1 MTLRQFIASVR
12 CHRKSLSATAF
23 LGAATSLTGPGLAF
37 VSAEE
42 PLVTNVGQFQI
53 PFDVETEPGQKAEG
67 FAVLFGS
74 QNGGANW
81 EQLQSVPASQDAFMF
96 AAPRDGRY
104 SFAIRMTDPQ
114 GNVTPPAKNT
124 PAELDVVVDTVSPDL
139 KLELF
144 ESAPGQILIHWTCTD
159 ASANPETLAI
169 EYADGTN
176 GRWKPV
182 TLDLV
187 ANGQAVIPAGQG
199 SVIAVRGQISD
210 AAGNRGEAST
220 QLVLKGVSQAPSANT
235 MAPPPMPVAIHSA
248 PMGASPFGGPAQNR
262 NASNVPASNVPASNV
277 PASNVTAGHPAPP
290 MNAAFAPAP
299 HNSVPAAGYSQAT
312 PTANFGGGYSAPMNS
327 QVSAT
332 VPAMPG
338 LPGFHNPMNSPAA
351 SDEQL
356 VNTHIFDVDYQVEDV
371 GPSGVSAVELFV
383 TENGGQQWFR
393 YGNDTDLRS
402 PFQVDAQGEGTF
414 GFAVRVRN
422 GLGFADAPPQP
433 GQVPEIVVTVDEAA
447 PAVELAQPSVRVDGF
462 GTVQLAWRVTDLHP
476 APSPVRLEYS
486 TTPNGPWTPV
496 FDWQADQ
503 GGFDWSIRPGTP
515 SSLYFRLLARDAAG
529 NVGAAQTPQPVIV
542 DLKKPVGRLL
552 RVQAASHSITPRN

>member
-12 CHRKSLSATAF
+12 CRRKLLSVTAF
-23 LGAATSLTGPGLAF
+23 LGAATSLTGPALSLA
-37 VSAEE
+37 SGDE
-42 PLVTNVGQFQI
+42 PLITNVGQFQI
-53 PFDVETEPGQKAEG
+53 PFDVETEPGQKAAG

-104 SFAIRMTDPQ
+104 SFAIRMTDPL
-114 GNVTPPAKNT
+114 GNVTPPGKNT
-124 PAELDVVVDTVSPDL
+124 PAELEVVVDTVSPEL

-144 ESAPGQILIHWTCTD
+144 ESAPGQILINWTCTD
-159 ASANPETLAI
+159 ASVNPETLSI

-182 TLDLV
+182 SVDAV

-210 AAGNRGEAST
+210 AAGNRGDAST
-220 QLVLKGVSQAPSANT
+220 QLVLKGVSQAPASRQTGA
-235 MAPPPMPVAIHSA
+235 PPMPVAIHST
-248 PMGASPFGGPAQNR
+248 PMGPSPFGESPPNR
-262 NASNVPASNVPASNV
+262 PVSNVPPGNPPADYQAHVANAGVAAVPHSTV
-277 PASNVTAGHPAPP
+277 PSMG
-290 MNAAFAPAP
+290 F
-299 HNSVPAAGYSQAT
+299 SQA
-312 PTANFGGGYSAPMNS
+312 TANFGGGYAAQVNS

-332 VPAMPG
+332 APAMPG
-338 LPGFHNPMNSPAA
+338 LAGFSNPMSSPAVH
-351 SDEQL
+351 DEQL

-422 GLGFADAPPQP
+422 GLGFAEAPPQP
-433 GQVPEIVVTVDEAA
+433 GQAPEIVVTVDEAA
-447 PAVELAQPSVRVDGF
+447 PTIELAQPSVRVDGF

-476 APSPVRLEYS
+476 APSPIRLEYA
-486 TTPNGPWTPV
+486 TTPNGPWTPI

-503 GGFDWSIRPGTP
+503 GGYDWSIRPGTP

-552 RVQAASHSITPRN
+552 RVQAASHSVTPRN

>member
-12 CHRKSLSATAF
+12 CHRKSLSVTAF
-23 LGAATSLTGPGLAF
+23 LGAATSLTGPGLSFA
-37 VSAEE
+37 SGDE

-104 SFAIRMTDPQ
+104 SFAIRMTDPR

-124 PAELDVVVDTVSPDL
+124 AAELDVVVDTVSPDL
-139 KLELF
+139 KVELF
-144 ESAPGQILIHWTCTD
+144 ESAPGQILINWTCTD
-159 ASANPETLAI
+159 VSVNPDTLSI
-169 EYADGTN
+169 EFADGTN

-182 TLDLV
+182 SVDAV
-187 ANGQAVIPAGQG
+187 ANGQAVVPAGQG
-199 SVIAVRGQISD
+199 SVIAVRAQISD

-220 QLVLKGVSQAPSANT
+220 QLVLQGVSQAPVAGPMT
-235 MAPPPMPVAIHSA
+235 APPMPVAIHST
-248 PMGASPFGGPAQNR
+248 PMGPSPFGAPPQNR
-262 NASNVPASNVPASNV
+262 PTSNSPSGNQPTS
-277 PASNVTAGHPAPP
+277 
-290 MNAAFAPAP
+290 
-299 HNSVPAAGYSQAT
+299 SVPSGYPTQAMSGTVAPVPQSPPPAVGYPQAT
-312 PTANFGGGYSAPMNS
+312 ATANFGGNYGAPMSS

-332 VPAMPG
+332 VPAMSG
-338 LPGFHNPMNSPAA
+338 LSGFHNPMSSP
-351 SDEQL
+351 SGGDEQL
-356 VNTHIFDVDYQVEDV
+356 VNTHVFDVDYQVEDV

-433 GQVPEIVVTVDEAA
+433 GQAPEIVVTVDEAA

-552 RVQAASHSITPRN
+552 RVQAASHSIAPRN

>member
-12 CHRKSLSATAF
+12 CHRELLSMTAV
-23 LGAATSLTGPGLAF
+23 LGASLTGPGVNLA
-37 VSAEE
+37 SADE

-81 EQLQSVPASQDAFMF
+81 EQLQSVPASQHTFMF

-114 GNVTPPAKNT
+114 GNVTPPVKNT

-144 ESAPGQILIHWTCTD
+144 ESAPGQILINWTCTD
-159 ASANPETLAI
+159 ASANPETLSI

-182 TLDLV
+182 AFDPV
-187 ANGQAVIPAGQG
+187 ANGQAIIPAGQG
-199 SVIAVRGQISD
+199 AVIAVRGQIAD

-220 QLVLKGVSQAPSANT
+220 QLVSNGVPQAPVASRMT
-235 MAPPPMPVAIHSA
+235 TPPNPVAIHSN
-248 PMGASPFGGPAQNR
+248 PIGPSPFGAPPQHRAASNIPAGYPAQGVNS
-262 NASNVPASNVPASNV
+262 AV
-277 PASNVTAGHPAPP
+277 APFP
-290 MNAAFAPAP
+290 HAANTHRAIPG
-299 HNSVPAAGYSQAT
+299 SGYTQAT
-312 PTANFGGGYSAPMNS
+312 ATANFGGGIAPPMNS

-332 VPAMPG
+332 VPAI
-338 LPGFHNPMNSPAA
+338 PGFYNSTNSPLG

-356 VNTHIFDVDYQVEDV
+356 VNTHVFDVDYQVEDV

-393 YGNDTDLRS
+393 YGNDSDLCS

-433 GQVPEIVVTVDEAA
+433 GQGPEIVVTVDEAA
-447 PAVELAQPSVRVDGF
+447 PTVELAQPSVRVDGF
-462 GTVQLAWRVTDLHP
+462 GTVQLGWRVTDLHP
-476 APSPVRLEYS
+476 APLPVRLEYS
-486 TTPNGPWTPV
+486 TAPNGPWTPV

-503 GGFDWSIRPGTP
+503 GGFEWSIRPGTP

-529 NVGAAQTPQPVIV
+529 NVGVAQTPQPVIV
-542 DLKKPVGRLL
+542 DLKRPVGRLL
-552 RVQAASHSITPRN
+552 RVQAASHSGVPRN

>member
-12 CHRKSLSATAF
+12 CLRKSLSVAAF
-23 LGAATSLTGPGLAF
+23 LGAATSLTGPGLSCA
-37 VSAEE
+37 SGDE

-104 SFAIRMTDPQ
+104 SFAIRMTDAQ

-124 PAELDVVVDTVSPDL
+124 AAELNVVVDTVSPDL
-139 KLELF
+139 KVELF
-144 ESAPGQILIHWTCTD
+144 ESAPGQILINWTCTD
-159 ASANPETLAI
+159 VSVNPDTLAI

-182 TLDLV
+182 SVDAL
-187 ANGQAVIPAGQG
+187 ANGQAVIPVGQG
-199 SVIAVRGQISD
+199 SVIAVRAQISD

-220 QLVLKGVSQAPSANT
+220 QLVLQGVSQAPVAGPMT
-235 MAPPPMPVAIHSA
+235 APPMPVAIHST
-248 PMGASPFGGPAQNR
+248 PMGPSPFSAPPQNR
-262 NASNVPASNVPASNV
+262 PTGSLPSGNQPTSNVPYGYPAQAMNGAVAPVPQSPPPTV
-277 PASNVTAGHPAPP
+277 GYPQTTA
-290 MNAAFAPAP
+290 
-299 HNSVPAAGYSQAT
+299 
-312 PTANFGGGYSAPMNS
+312 TANFGGNYAAPMSS

-338 LPGFHNPMNSPAA
+338 LSGFHNPMNSP
-351 SDEQL
+351 SGGDEQL
-356 VNTHIFDVDYQVEDV
+356 VNTHVFDVDYQVEDV

-433 GQVPEIVVTVDEAA
+433 GQAPEIVVTVDEAA
-447 PAVELAQPSVRVDGF
+447 PAVELAQPSVRVDGL

-529 NVGAAQTPQPVIV
+529 NIGAAQTPQPVIV

-552 RVQAASHSITPRN
+552 RVQAASHSIVPRN

>member
-12 CHRKSLSATAF
+12 CHRKSLSVTAF
-23 LGAATSLTGPGLAF
+23 LGAAASLTGPGLSFA
-37 VSAEE
+37 SGDE

-104 SFAIRMTDPQ
+104 SFAIRMTDAR
-114 GNVTPPAKNT
+114 GNVTPPARNT
-124 PAELDVVVDTVSPDL
+124 AAELDVVVDTVSPDL
-139 KLELF
+139 KVELF
-144 ESAPGQILIHWTCTD
+144 ESAPGQILINWTCTD
-159 ASANPETLAI
+159 VSVNPDTLAI

-182 TLDLV
+182 SVDAV
-187 ANGQAVIPAGQG
+187 ANGQAVVPAGQG
-199 SVIAVRGQISD
+199 SVIAVRAQISD

-220 QLVLKGVSQAPSANT
+220 QLVLKAVSQAPVAGPMT
-235 MAPPPMPVAIHSA
+235 APPMPVAIHST
-248 PMGASPFGGPAQNR
+248 PMGPSPFGAPSQNR
-262 NASNVPASNVPASNV
+262 PTSNIPSGNQPTSSVPSGYPTQAMSGTVAPVPQS
-277 PASNVTAGHPAPP
+277 PAPP
-290 MNAAFAPAP
+290 
-299 HNSVPAAGYSQAT
+299 VGYPQAT
-312 PTANFGGGYSAPMNS
+312 ATANFGGNYAAPMSS

-332 VPAMPG
+332 VPAMSG
-338 LPGFHNPMNSPAA
+338 LSGFQNPMNSP
-351 SDEQL
+351 SVGDEQL
-356 VNTHIFDVDYQVEDV
+356 VNTHVFDVDYQVEDV

-433 GQVPEIVVTVDEAA
+433 GQAPEIVVTVDEAA

-503 GGFDWSIRPGTP
+503 GGYDWSIRPGTP

-552 RVQAASHSITPRN
+552 RVQAASHSIAPRN

>member
-1 MTLRQFIASVR
+1 MTLRQFIASIR
-12 CHRKSLSATAF
+12 CHRKSLSVTAF
-23 LGAATSLTGPGLAF
+23 LGAATSVTSLGLNS
-37 VSAEE
+37 VRAEE

-124 PAELDVVVDTVSPDL
+124 PAELDVVVDTVSPEL

-144 ESAPGQILIHWTCTD
+144 ESAPGQILINWTCTD
-159 ASANPETLAI
+159 ASVNPESITI
-169 EYADGTN
+169 EYRDGSSS
-176 GRWKPV
+176 RWKP
-182 TLDLV
+182 LQIDPV
-187 ANGQAVIPAGQG
+187 ANGQVVLPAGQG
-199 SVIAVRGQISD
+199 SVIAVRGQIFD
-210 AAGNRGEAST
+210 AAGNRGEVST
-220 QLVLKGVSQAPSANT
+220 ELVLKSVSQAPSSNT
-235 MAPPPMPVAIHSA
+235 MAPPPMPVAIHAA
-248 PMGASPFGGPAQNR
+248 PMGASPFAAPPQNR
-262 NASNVPASNVPASNV
+262 PASNMPANNVPA
-277 PASNVTAGHPAPP
+277 GYPAPP
-290 MNAAFAPAP
+290 ANNMAAAIPQ
-299 HNSVPAAGYSQAT
+299 NSLPTAGYSQAT
-312 PTANFGGGYSAPMNS
+312 ATANFGGGYAAPMNS

-338 LPGFHNPMNSPAA
+338 LSGFHNPINSPVA

-356 VNTHIFDVDYQVEDV
+356 VNTHVFDVDYQVEDV

-433 GQVPEIVVTVDEAA
+433 GQAPEIVVTVDEAA

-462 GTVQLAWRVTDLHP
+462 GTVQLAWRVSDLHP

-529 NVGAAQTPQPVIV
+529 NVGAAQTAQPVIV

-552 RVQAASHSITPRN
+552 RVQAASHSISPRN

>member
-1 MTLRQFIASVR
+1 
-12 CHRKSLSATAF
+12 LS
-23 LGAATSLTGPGLAF
+23 F
-37 VSAEE
+37 VYAEE

-144 ESAPGQILIHWTCTD
+144 ESAPGQILINWTCTD
-159 ASANPETLAI
+159 SSVNPETLAI
-169 EYADGTN
+169 EYRDGSSS
-176 GRWKPV
+176 RWKP
-182 TLDLV
+182 LQIDPV
-187 ANGQAVIPAGQG
+187 ANGQVVLPAGQG
-199 SVIAVRGQISD
+199 AVIAVRGQISD
-210 AAGNRGEAST
+210 AAGNRGEVST
-220 QLVLKGVSQAPSANT
+220 ELVLKSVSQAPAANT
-235 MAPPPMPVAIHSA
+235 MTPPPMPVAIHSA
-248 PMGASPFGGPAQNR
+248 PMGASPFTAPPQNR
-262 NASNVPASNVPASNV
+262 PASNLPVNNMATNNLPAGYPAS
-277 PASNVTAGHPAPP
+277 ASNAAVAPVP
-290 MNAAFAPAP
+290 RSAA
-299 HNSVPAAGYSQAT
+299 PAAGYSQPAA
-312 PTANFGGGYSAPMNS
+312 TANFGGGYSAPVNS
-327 QVSAT
+327 QVSST
-332 VPAMPG
+332 IPAMPG
-338 LPGFHNPMNSPAA
+338 LPGFHNPMNAPAG

-433 GQVPEIVVTVDEAA
+433 GQVPEIVVTVDEA
-447 PAVELAQPSVRVDGF
+447 PPTVELGQPSVRVDGF

-476 APSPVRLEYS
+476 APSPIRLEYA
-486 TTPNGPWTPV
+486 TTPNGPWIPV

-552 RVQAASHSITPRN
+552 RVQAASHSIAPRN

>member
-12 CHRKSLSATAF
+12 CHRKSLSVTAF
-23 LGAATSLTGPGLAF
+23 LGAAISLSGPGINLA
-37 VSAEE
+37 SGDE

-124 PAELDVVVDTVSPDL
+124 AAELDVVVDTVSPDL
-139 KLELF
+139 KVELF
-144 ESAPGQILIHWTCTD
+144 ESAPGQILINWTCTD
-159 ASANPETLAI
+159 ASVNPETLSI

-182 TLDLV
+182 SVDAV
-187 ANGQAVIPAGQG
+187 ANGQTVVTSGQG
-199 SVIAVRGQISD
+199 SVIAVRAQISD

-220 QLVLKGVSQAPSANT
+220 QLVSKGVSHAPAAGPMT
-235 MAPPPMPVAIHSA
+235 VPPVPAAIRSTPMGPS
-248 PMGASPFGGPAQNR
+248 PFGASPQN
-262 NASNVPASNVPASNV
+262 NHATNVPAGYPAQAMKGAVAPVPQPPV
-277 PASNVTAGHPAPP
+277 PQSPAPAVGYP
-290 MNAAFAPAP
+290 PAT
-299 HNSVPAAGYSQAT
+299 AT
-312 PTANFGGGYSAPMNS
+312 TNFVGNYGAPMSS
-327 QVSAT
+327 QVSTTASAS
-332 VPAMPG
+332 AMPG
-338 LPGFHNPMNSPAA
+338 LPGFHDSMNSF
-351 SDEQL
+351 SVGDEQL
-356 VNTHIFDVDYQVEDV
+356 VNAHVFDVDYQVEDV

-414 GFAVRVRN
+414 GFAVRIRN

-433 GQVPEIVVTVDEAA
+433 GQAPEIVVTVDEAA
-447 PAVELAQPSVRVDGF
+447 PGVELAQPSVRVDGF
-462 GTVQLAWRVTDLHP
+462 GTVQLAWRVTDLHL
-476 APSPVRLEYS
+476 APSPIRLEYS

-529 NVGAAQTPQPVIV
+529 NIGAAQTPQPVIV

-552 RVQAASHSITPRN
+552 RVQAASQSTTPRN